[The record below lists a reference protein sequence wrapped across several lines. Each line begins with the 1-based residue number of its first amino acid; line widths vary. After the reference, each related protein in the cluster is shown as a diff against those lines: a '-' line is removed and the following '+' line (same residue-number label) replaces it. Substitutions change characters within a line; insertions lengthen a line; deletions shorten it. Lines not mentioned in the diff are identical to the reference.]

1 MNNVIKKFEMMY
13 KLGVRSFAVF
23 FDDIF
28 GEGKRGDM
36 QALLLNKINNEFVK
50 VKKDVTPLVMCP
62 TEYNRRL
69 GGLQAGNLPGHSG
82 RPSGPLHPRHV
93 DRGTPSAMTS
103 RWKASS
109 G

>member
-23 FDDIF
+23 FDDIV

-36 QALLLNKINNEFVK
+36 QALLLNKINDEFVK

-62 TEYNRRL
+62 TAVSYTHL
-69 GGLQAGNLPGHSG
+69 AGQMGVMPKDFILCRMRCCRAICSLCQLAG
-82 RPSGPLHPRHV
+82 RGPS
-93 DRGTPSAMTS
+93 
-103 RWKASS
+103 
-109 G
+109 

>member
-62 TEYNRRL
+62 TEYNRGWADSKPGTYLDILGDRL
-69 GGLQAGNLPGHSG
+69 DPSIHGHVDGGLRLP
-82 RPSGPLHPRHV
+82 
-93 DRGTPSAMTS
+93 
-103 RWKASS
+103 
-109 G
+109 